1 MCVCVSEEVME
12 EREDGM
18 ETGNGGERGEEGM
31 GWRQKTTIERRRE
44 KEQDENMEVDTS
56 GGKSY

>member
-1 MCVCVSEEVME
+1 ME

-18 ETGNGGERGEEGM
+18 ETGNGGERGGEGM